1 MECTIR
7 MHNEK
12 KRIDLYDAF
21 VQGAYIKKFF
31 IIMGMILLPS
41 FAHAEGDNVT
51 RRDAFLLMWESISR
65 PAYEKNTSY
74 DDLGED
80 ENGFLEI
87 SYAKNRGILPDEDI
101 FRPNEPLLLK
111 DALLWL
117 YRTRN
122 VRELPDMS
130 EEDLSSMISDYPIV
144 EMDREM
150 EGRVSRADLEDLI
163 QTLDATLTAQVHEVS
178 FYGADFHGRG
188 TAFGETFNMYETTA
202 AHRSF
207 PYDTLVKV
215 TNVDNKESVIVRIND
230 RGPYVHGRDMDLSRA
245 AFEKIAHAGQGVL
258 NATFQ
263 RLGDAELIDACAQ
276 KQRVYQKRIT
286 RDTRFYRGIPH
297 NFTIGDPLV
306 LQSNKPFV
314 IRFILFPDGQKL
326 RIQDFVNPTEKYQFS
341 PDMPGRYSFFVGD
354 AFGRVR
360 EMRMNVS
367 ACVLPE

>member
-1 MECTIR
+1 

-12 KRIDLYDAF
+12 KKIDLCHAF
-21 VQGAYIKKFF
+21 VQGACIKKLFV
-31 IIMGMILLPS
+31 IIGMVLLPS
-41 FAHAEGDNVT
+41 FAHAEGDSIT

-74 DDLGED
+74 DDVLED

-87 SYAKNRGILPDEDI
+87 SYAKNRGILPEEDL
-101 FRPNEPLLLK
+101 FRPNEPLLLR

-130 EEDLSSMISDYPIV
+130 EEDLPSMITDYPIV
-144 EMDREM
+144 EMGRSL
-150 EGRVSRADLEDLI
+150 EGRVSRTDLTSLI
-163 QTLDATLTAQVHEVS
+163 QTLDAMLIKEVHEVS
-178 FYGADFHGRG
+178 YYGTAFHGNG
-188 TAFGETFNMYETTA
+188 TAFGETFNMYEITA

-215 TNVDNKESVIVRIND
+215 TNTENNQSVIVRIND
-230 RGPYVHGRDMDLSRA
+230 RGPYVHGRDMDLSKA
-245 AFEKIAHAGQGVL
+245 AFEKIAHHGQGII

-263 RLGDAELIDACAQ
+263 RLGDADLIDACEE

-286 RDTRFYRGIPH
+286 RDTRFYRGVPH
-297 NFTIGDPLV
+297 HFTIGDPLV

-326 RIQDFVNPTEKYQFS
+326 RIQDFVNPSEKYQFS
-341 PDMPGRYSFFVGD
+341 PDMPGLYTFFVGD